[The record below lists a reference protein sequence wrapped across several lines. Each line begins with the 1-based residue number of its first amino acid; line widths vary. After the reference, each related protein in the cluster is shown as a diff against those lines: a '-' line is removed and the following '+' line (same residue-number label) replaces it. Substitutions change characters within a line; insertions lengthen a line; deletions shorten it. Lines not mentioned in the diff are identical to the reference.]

1 MRNYRLVLLL
11 KSDIKKEK
19 RDALFADIKKIVPDL
34 KHEKITEL
42 GEKKLAYPIRK
53 DRTGNYLLSEFESSQ
68 IPLGFYKKMSVNEMV
83 LRYLL
88 VRTK

>member
-1 MRNYRLVLLL
+1 MVLLL

-19 RDALFADIKKIVPDL
+19 RDTLLNSIKKL
-34 KHEKITEL
+34 LGATKEKLTEF
-42 GEKKLAYPIRK
+42 GEKKLAYPIK
-53 DRTGNYLLSEFESSQ
+53 KNRTGNYLISEFESESSASKDLDQ
-68 IPLGFYKKMSVNEMV
+68 KLLINDDV